1 MSRRLQNA
9 SMNQV
14 ESGGLSQTP
23 VETTSNGER
32 QQLKGLAPEVA
43 QHQNLREIAPLE
55 FNSRRLHH
63 SRYARVVF
71 VVGRLVQ
78 SAALPPDRST
88 PAASTT

>member
-32 QQLKGLAPEVA
+32 QQLKVRPMLEA
-43 QHQNLREIAPLE
+43 QIA
-55 FNSRRLHH
+55 H
-63 SRYARVVF
+63 A
-71 VVGRLVQ
+71 GR
-78 SAALPPDRST
+78 SPT
-88 PAASTT
+88 C